1 VGLLEIIRKFGG
13 SMKISCIYDWSVV
26 FMVGPLIIVVF
37 LVGPKFFVVFL
48 VGQRA

>member
-1 VGLLEIIRKFGG
+1 MGLFEIIRKFGG
-13 SMKISCIYDWSVV
+13 STKNSCIYDGSVV
-26 FMVGPLIIVVF
+26 FMVGPQILVVF